1 MQGNLAELSKGHPMA
16 AVEAQVN
23 QVILGKSAE
32 IRLALTCLLGGGHL
46 LLEDLPG
53 VGKTTLARALALS
66 LGLSTRRVQFT
77 SDLLPTDLTGVSVL
91 DREQGRFVFQPGPI
105 FAQLVLADEINRGTP
120 KTQSAL
126 LEAMAEAQVTVDGV
140 SHTLPQ
146 PFFVIGTQN
155 PIEQSGTFELPESQ
169 LDRFLMSLQ
178 LGYPAPQ
185 SERAL
190 LAGED
195 RREVL
200 ASLSPKMNPAEL
212 IQAQIEVGLL
222 KAGDALL
229 DYLLALVAATRA
241 DPRIRVGL
249 SPRAARG
256 LLQASRAHAYLSG
269 RRFVIPED
277 VQAVFGPVARHRV
290 VLSQESREGASQ
302 VLQSLLQA
310 VPAL

>member
-1 MQGNLAELSKGHPMA
+1 MQASVAELSKSHPMA

-23 QVILGKSAE
+23 QVILGKAAE

-53 VGKTTLARALALS
+53 VGKTTLARALAIS
-66 LGLSTRRVQFT
+66 LGLTTRRVQFT

-91 DREQGRFVFQPGPI
+91 NRDEGRFVFQPGPL

-140 SHTLPQ
+140 SHVLPR

-178 LGYPAPQ
+178 LGYPAVQ
-185 SERAL
+185 AERAL

-195 RREVL
+195 RRDLL
-200 ASLSPKMNPAEL
+200 AGLSARKSPAEL
-212 IQAQIEVGLL
+212 IQAQAEVSLL
-222 KAGDALL
+222 KAGEALL
-229 DYLLALVAATRA
+229 DYLLALVGATRS

-256 LLQASRAHAYLSG
+256 LLQAARAHAYLAG
-269 RRFVIPED
+269 RHFVIPED
-277 VQAVFGPVARHRV
+277 VQAVFVPVARHRV
-290 VLSQESREGASQ
+290 VLSQESREGTTQ
-302 VLQSLLQA
+302 VLQALLQA
-310 VPAL
+310 IPAL